1 MRHGENVVATPTK
14 ENEMAKIIKST
25 PRRPVKA
32 APVKTTPGQKAPA
45 GSAKCS

>member
-1 MRHGENVVATPTK
+1 MPHGENVVAAPTK

-32 APVKTTPGQKAPA
+32 TPVKQAPVPKP
-45 GSAKCS
+45 KCS